1 MSARKTNVPRV
12 AFDFQD
18 FVVTQSRLPAGGSP
32 HSWRRALELLSDV
45 FAAEKPSF
53 TNEYN
58 VWNITDPNEIMH
70 LHGIVKKE
78 QNKLRRG
85 EGLFLPYSSHCGSYY
100 RNGWCSAALKLYAQ
114 FRATQKL
121 DVRFDE
127 VLNESS
133 DGKNVAKKV
142 ASMDYGSM
150 NWCVPDDI
158 DPASKQGRE
167 VVRETKARIGQS
179 EFRRWMLAIYSGQ
192 CCVSGLAVPE
202 LLRASHIVA
211 WSDDD
216 VNRLN
221 PENGLCLSAT
231 YDAAFDRHLISFD
244 EQYRM
249 MLSDRIKDYCT
260 NAVHNEYFKRHEG
273 RKINLPV
280 RFLPSQS
287 FLQRHR
293 ELTFAK

>member
-1 MSARKTNVPRV
+1 MSERNANVPQV

-18 FVVTQSRLPAGGSP
+18 YVTTQSRLPAGGSP

-53 TNEYN
+53 TDEYN
-58 VWNITDPNEIMH
+58 VWQITEPEEIMH
-70 LHGIVKKE
+70 LHGIVKRE

-85 EGLFLPYSSHCGSYY
+85 EGLFAPHASHCGSYY

-114 FRATQKL
+114 FRASQK
-121 DVRFDE
+121 FDDKFDAA
-127 VLNESS
+127 LNGSTS
-133 DGKNVAKKV
+133 GKNVAQKAV
-142 ASMDYGSM
+142 AIDLGPLK
-150 NWCVPDDI
+150 WCIPDDV
-158 DPASKQGRE
+158 DPTSKMGRE
-167 VVRETKARIGQS
+167 VVRETKTRIGQS
-179 EFRRWMLAIYSGQ
+179 EFRRWMLAIYSGK
-192 CCVSGLAVPE
+192 CCVSGLAIPE

-249 MLSDRIKDYCT
+249 ILSDEIKEYCT
-260 NAVHNEYFKRHEG
+260 NEVHKEYFMRYEG
-273 RKINLPV
+273 QKIDLPS
-280 RFLPSQS
+280 RFLPSQT

-293 ELTFAK
+293 DLTFA

>member
-1 MSARKTNVPRV
+1 MSARRSNIPRV
-12 AFDFQD
+12 AFEFQD
-18 FVVTQSRLPAGGSP
+18 YVLTQSRLPAGGSP
-32 HSWRRALELLSDV
+32 HSWRRALQLLSDML
-45 FAAEKPSF
+45 AKEKSSF

-58 VWNITDPNEIMH
+58 VWSIVDPKEIMR

-85 EGLFLPYSSHCGSYY
+85 EGLFVPHSGHCGSYY

-114 FRATQKL
+114 FRATQKF

-133 DGKNVAKKV
+133 DGCTVAKKI
-142 ASMDYGSM
+142 ASIDYGSQD
-150 NWCVPDDI
+150 WCLPDDI
-158 DPASKQGRE
+158 DPTSKQGRD

-179 EFRRWMLAIYSGQ
+179 EFRRWMLLIYSGR
-192 CCVSGLAVPE
+192 CCISGLAVPE

-231 YDAAFDRHLISFD
+231 YDAAFDKHLISFD

-249 MLSDRIKDYCT
+249 ILSNRLRIIARMMFIKNTSCGSKASGLIFRRDLCLVKYSCIVIG
-260 NAVHNEYFKRHEG
+260 N
-273 RKINLPV
+273 
-280 RFLPSQS
+280 
-287 FLQRHR
+287 
-293 ELTFAK
+293 